1 MSVTLPGTGS
11 IVETVDGTGG
21 AQRQVVAVAAL
32 PEVALDPTTLAALE
46 TVSIANFPAT
56 QPVSLAAPVALDSA
70 ALAAL
75 ESITVQSSALP
86 TGAST
91 EATLAALNTA
101 TGARADA
108 AASTDAGTFSLISL
122 LKRLLGKFPALGQA
136 LAAASQPVVIASD
149 QSALPVAVAPAAY
162 VDRSGTITAGGTAQ
176 QLMPANSARRGF
188 FLQNNSTADLW
199 INPNAAAVASQ
210 PSLKVPAGALY
221 ESPFGGAPA
230 GAISIIGATTGQ
242 AFSAREF

>member
-91 EATLAALNTA
+91 EATLAALNTK
-101 TGARADA
+101 T
-108 AASTDAGTFSLISL
+108 
-122 LKRLLGKFPALGQA
+122 PAVGQA
-136 LAAASQPVVIASD
+136 LAAASRPVVIASD
-149 QSALPVAVAPAAY
+149 QSAVPVAGAAATY

-176 QLMPANSARRGF
+176 QLMPANAARRGF
-188 FLQNNSTADLW
+188 FLQNNSTGDLW

-230 GAISIIGATTGQ
+230 GAISIIGATTAQ